1 MTSNAE
7 RIRWLRERVEALA
20 TEIEE
25 SGREDEYL
33 AFTNAV
39 ASGGVFRP
47 VDHAEWDVMLEAER
61 RTHLLGYYHAARLE
75 LLALQRKLREEEAG
89 GKARRREWLTKEWI
103 KEHLSAERIAAGT
116 LFLLEVAH
124 QAGLFYRE
132 DSVDKLD

>member
-33 AFTNAV
+33 AFVNEV
-39 ASGGVFRP
+39 ASGGVYRP

-75 LLALQRKLREEEAG
+75 LLALQRTLQEEEAAG
-89 GKARRREWLTKEWI
+89 ETSRRKWLTKAWI
-103 KEHLSAERIAAGT
+103 KENLTPERVAAGT
-116 LFLLEVAH
+116 IFLLEVARN
-124 QAGLFYRE
+124 AGLFYR
-132 DSVDKLD
+132 DTGDPLD